1 MTVITR
7 FAPSPTGH
15 LHVGNLRVA
24 IANALVSKCLEGRFI
39 LRYDDTDT
47 DRSSDEFIHSI
58 ANDLKW
64 LGIDWDQEVYQSAR
78 SKMYKEAADHL
89 RGLGLLY
96 PCYETREELEI
107 SRNRMLALGKP
118 PVYNRAAMDLS
129 AKQRREFEDA
139 GRRPHWRFRLEG
151 DFATWVDAVRGE
163 QKLSTD
169 RLSDPILIREDG
181 TFLYTLP
188 SVVDDM
194 SLGITHV
201 IRGEDHVTNTAV
213 QIQLIKAL
221 SGDINLIKFAH
232 LPLLTD
238 SSGGPLSKR
247 ISSLGIKYFKDNE
260 IEPIVLYSF
269 LAFLGTSSNI
279 KPIYRLDN
287 LYNSFDLKNISRN
300 PPKFNE
306 SDLLS
311 LNVKYLRDA
320 PFSLI
325 KNKLGISDV
334 DENFWLVIR
343 ENIKTISEVQ
353 YWWQVCNGSI
363 NSIISESEYLLIASV
378 LLPEGNWDEET
389 FGNWIEKLK
398 NKTGR
403 KGKDL
408 YQPLRL
414 AITGCGDGPE
424 LKSLLPFIGYDKTV
438 RRLKGDKV

>member
-1 MTVITR
+1 
-7 FAPSPTGH
+7 
-15 LHVGNLRVA
+15 
-24 IANALVSKCLEGRFI
+24 
-39 LRYDDTDT
+39 
-47 DRSSDEFIHSI
+47 
-58 ANDLKW
+58 
-64 LGIDWDQEVYQSAR
+64 
-78 SKMYKEAADHL
+78 
-89 RGLGLLY
+89 
-96 PCYETREELEI
+96 
-107 SRNRMLALGKP
+107 
-118 PVYNRAAMDLS
+118 
-129 AKQRREFEDA
+129 
-139 GRRPHWRFRLEG
+139 
-151 DFATWVDAVRGE
+151 
-163 QKLSTD
+163 
-169 RLSDPILIREDG
+169 
-181 TFLYTLP
+181 
-188 SVVDDM
+188 M

-238 SSGGPLSKR
+238 STGGPLSKR

-325 KNKLGISDV
+325 KNKLGISEV

-343 ENIKTISEVQ
+343 ENIKTT
-353 YWWQVCNGSI
+353 
-363 NSIISESEYLLIASV
+363 A
-378 LLPEGNWDEET
+378 
-389 FGNWIEKLK
+389 
-398 NKTGR
+398 
-403 KGKDL
+403 
-408 YQPLRL
+408 
-414 AITGCGDGPE
+414 
-424 LKSLLPFIGYDKTV
+424 
-438 RRLKGDKV
+438 